1 MTLDYNQSREL
12 TVEISDAIGA
22 LFSATN
28 GVVNEGVNFQ
38 IKAASENYDLPGQ
51 ATRVVK
57 MIERLKEVA
66 ERTTARI
73 NERIDAVCKATDEAQ
88 ARALDEVKA
97 KIRPEWLGPRVLR
110 ARKAIAEYDALDK
123 SAADE
128 FRSESRYF
136 YNQARE
142 ELDAR
147 VADPDRFQSCLNLT
161 LDQAEANLKQI
172 RDGFYDYDRTGLSRK
187 LGQLQAQTE
196 ILESQLLTLVK
207 EAA

>member
-1 MTLDYNQSREL
+1 MTLDHNQSREL

-57 MIERLKEVA
+57 MIERLKKVA
-66 ERTTARI
+66 EETTARI
-73 NERIDAVCKATDEAQ
+73 NERIDAVCKATDEAR

-172 RDGFYDYDRTGLSRK
+172 RDGFYDYDRTGLARK

-196 ILESQLLTLVK
+196 ILESQLLTLIK

>member
-196 ILESQLLTLVK
+196 ILESQLLTLIK

>member
-1 MTLDYNQSREL
+1 MTLDHNQSREL

-73 NERIDAVCKATDEAQ
+73 NERIEAVCKATDEAQ

>member
-1 MTLDYNQSREL
+1 MTLDHNQSREL

>member
-1 MTLDYNQSREL
+1 MTLDHNQSREL

-22 LFSATN
+22 LFSMTN
-28 GVVNEGVNFQ
+28 VVVNEGVNFQ

-97 KIRPEWLGPRVLR
+97 KIRPEWLWPRVLR

-207 EAA
+207 AAA